1 MTNLLIAGMTCG
13 HCTSAVRRAL
23 SKVPGVTR
31 VIDVDL
37 ASGKAS
43 VEGAADEQALVEAV
57 REEGYQATLA

>member
-31 VIDVDL
+31 VLQVDL

-43 VEGAADEQALVEAV
+43 VEGTPDVDALLQAV

>member
-13 HCTSAVRRAL
+13 HCTSAVMRAL

-31 VIDVDL
+31 VLQVDL

-43 VEGAADEQALVEAV
+43 VEGTPDVDALLQAV